1 MTPGFQSSFI
11 PKEPETGEVFKK
23 KKAGLFGMV
32 AVLLFASAIVLSI
45 ALFIYRGMLKSDIT
59 ALQTE
64 LVLTEKSIDK
74 KTINEM
80 SQFSKRLRLTQSII
94 LKHQVISGFLEA
106 LSNETVSSVYFT
118 DFSYTNTAEDNI
130 SVAMRGKASGY
141 AAVALQESVFKKNKN
156 FKSVVFSNLTLA
168 DGGLVSFD
176 LNIALDPKISVYSL
190 ETVPV
195 STPTSTSTATTTKSS
210 TSIKDID
217 DELDNLSDLDD
228 ISSDLDNL

>member
-23 KKAGLFGMV
+23 KKAGIFGMV
-32 AVLLFASAIVLSI
+32 AVLLFISSIVLSI

-59 ALQTE
+59 ALQSE

-94 LKHQVISGFLEA
+94 LKHQVVSGFLET
-106 LSNETVSSVYFT
+106 LSTDTVSSVYFT
-118 DFSYTNTAEDNI
+118 DFSYTNTNDDKL
-130 SVAMRGKASGY
+130 SVTLRGKASGY
-141 AAVALQESVFKKNKN
+141 AAVALQESVFNKNKN
-156 FKSVVFSNLTLA
+156 FKSVIFSNLTLA

-176 LNIALDPKISVYSL
+176 LSIVLDPKISVYSVQ
-190 ETVPV
+190 TVPV
-195 STPTSTSTATTTKSS
+195 PTPASTTSTTTKSS
-210 TSIKDID
+210 ASIKDID
-217 DELDNLSDLDD
+217 DEL
-228 ISSDLDNL
+228 

>member
-11 PKEPETGEVFKK
+11 PKEPITEEIFRK
-23 KKAGLFGMV
+23 KKAGIFGMV
-32 AVLLFASAIVLSI
+32 AVLLFISSIVLSI

-59 ALQTE
+59 ALQSE

-94 LKHQVISGFLEA
+94 LKHQVVSGFLET
-106 LSNETVSSVYFT
+106 LSTDTVSSVYFT
-118 DFSYTNTAEDNI
+118 DFSYTNTNDDKL
-130 SVAMRGKASGY
+130 SVTLRGKASGY
-141 AAVALQESVFKKNKN
+141 AAVALQESIFNKNKN

-176 LNIALDPKISVYSL
+176 LNIVLDPKISVYSV
-190 ETVPV
+190 ETSSV
-195 STPTSTSTATTTKSS
+195 STSAST